1 MVRRPPASSG
11 FCGVWEAPAAPTTV
25 VRRVAGLPPTL
36 AMPMEALWFGSSGQI
51 QRAEYG
57 AAVAGVAGG
66 LAFGRALVTTPR
78 PVVARTRIATRP
90 RVVRARPVGTSNF
103 GRLGSC
109 RPVCGERERRT
120 PWSTRDRASRSAV
133 AAAAAAVSW
142 PDPLEGTRCPG
153 SARARH
159 GVERAGR
166 AAGTVGPWPAAR
178 DAPELAGGP
187 AWTAGPAVRNA
198 VERSGRAAGT
208 AGAAGTTGTT
218 GARAARGARVTRPR
232 RGRAWPGR
240 LGSDLTGRGWAGAGR
255 CRGGRAGGVL
265 SAGEGPWAAPLLL
278 MACGATGD
286 RCLALLLRA
295 RGAAA
300 ARLLGPGG
308 RRGRR
313 LWPIDLRPRRRR
325 WRRLPS
331 GPLRR
336 RWRRPRGRL
345 EGVGPVR
352 RPAIWIRRSAGGIA
366 RRGVRVARPLE
377 RIVEL
382 ERVVGDPEGVEVW
395 PERVAQG
402 PLRPEGVILLV
413 ERVER
418 DVVVVVAGHR
428 QHQRRRARAG
438 GFGGRRGPIGALRER
453 RARALHLGDGPR
465 WQLGPAGAAEQRV
478 DPLHTHQRRTGDHAA
493 HLGRRLALDDPRA
506 RLRHG
511 ALEQAG
517 LVGRPRAQLL
527 LPGHEV
533 HQALGLRPWPYG
545 HVADAEELQHRAG
558 LVGSRLHDV
567 GHHRLERS
575 ARPVVAEPP

>member
-142 PDPLEGTRCPG
+142 PRPLDRGDGNSP
-153 SARARH
+153 
-159 GVERAGR
+159 VE
-166 AAGTVGPWPAAR
+166 PS
-178 DAPELAGGP
+178 
-187 AWTAGPAVRNA
+187 
-198 VERSGRAAGT
+198 RSGRTRSKGPVVP
-208 AGAAGTTGTT
+208 
-218 GARAARGARVTRPR
+218 GARAPGTASNGPVVPPGRSARGPPPGMRPNWPVVPPGR
-232 RGRAWPGR
+232 LGPPSGMRSNGPVVPPGPPGRGRAWPGR

-331 GPLRR
+331 GPLLRR
-336 RWRRPRGRL
+336 
-345 EGVGPVR
+345 
-352 RPAIWIRRSAGGIA
+352 
-366 RRGVRVARPLE
+366 
-377 RIVEL
+377 
-382 ERVVGDPEGVEVW
+382 
-395 PERVAQG
+395 
-402 PLRPEGVILLV
+402 
-413 ERVER
+413 
-418 DVVVVVAGHR
+418 
-428 QHQRRRARAG
+428 
-438 GFGGRRGPIGALRER
+438 
-453 RARALHLGDGPR
+453 
-465 WQLGPAGAAEQRV
+465 
-478 DPLHTHQRRTGDHAA
+478 
-493 HLGRRLALDDPRA
+493 
-506 RLRHG
+506 
-511 ALEQAG
+511 
-517 LVGRPRAQLL
+517 
-527 LPGHEV
+527 
-533 HQALGLRPWPYG
+533 
-545 HVADAEELQHRAG
+545 
-558 LVGSRLHDV
+558 
-567 GHHRLERS
+567 
-575 ARPVVAEPP
+575 

>member
-142 PDPLEGTRCPG
+142 PRPLDRGDGNSP
-153 SARARH
+153 
-159 GVERAGR
+159 VE
-166 AAGTVGPWPAAR
+166 PS
-178 DAPELAGGP
+178 
-187 AWTAGPAVRNA
+187 
-198 VERSGRAAGT
+198 RSGRTRSKGPVVP
-208 AGAAGTTGTT
+208 
-218 GARAARGARVTRPR
+218 GARAPGTASNGPVVPPGRSARGP
-232 RGRAWPGR
+232 PP
-240 LGSDLTGRGWAGAGR
+240 GSDLTGRGWAGAGR

-331 GPLRR
+331 GPLR
-336 RWRRPRGRL
+336 
-345 EGVGPVR
+345 
-352 RPAIWIRRSAGGIA
+352 
-366 RRGVRVARPLE
+366 
-377 RIVEL
+377 
-382 ERVVGDPEGVEVW
+382 
-395 PERVAQG
+395 
-402 PLRPEGVILLV
+402 
-413 ERVER
+413 
-418 DVVVVVAGHR
+418 
-428 QHQRRRARAG
+428 
-438 GFGGRRGPIGALRER
+438 
-453 RARALHLGDGPR
+453 
-465 WQLGPAGAAEQRV
+465 
-478 DPLHTHQRRTGDHAA
+478 
-493 HLGRRLALDDPRA
+493 
-506 RLRHG
+506 
-511 ALEQAG
+511 
-517 LVGRPRAQLL
+517 
-527 LPGHEV
+527 
-533 HQALGLRPWPYG
+533 
-545 HVADAEELQHRAG
+545 
-558 LVGSRLHDV
+558 
-567 GHHRLERS
+567 
-575 ARPVVAEPP
+575 